1 MGSWLGE
8 TLFGNWRNKGVAL
21 FFAITIWYVAYQS
34 EFKSRPFTIPVRLVC
49 DQANRMIV
57 RQTIPASQSG
67 RGKPFNNVV
76 NVHINGSRK
85 QIDDFQKGVESIEGR
100 LEISVDAGSFT
111 GPITGPITD
120 QYRFTEKDLSFQG
133 FSLITV
139 ERFSPEVVEVQFDLR
154 DERLFKVDA
163 IYSPPHGWE
172 VEFER
177 VEPPSVILS
186 GPRSILE
193 KVEVVAEV
201 NVEVN
206 VGHQTDFKERVSLK
220 ILPEEIEGLKVRDI
234 VRFTRERFVEVVV
247 RLQSRQDRLEVDGLR
262 VRFLVPPLK
271 FPLRIDFEERTIPI
285 EFRGPERDL
294 RRLAKA
300 VKDPDFFVAVPVQE
314 TSIDPMKETAA
325 TFTEDQ
331 LLLPG
336 FSNDVQKHQ
345 HPERKK
351 QGLGAWTYT
360 VIPVRESKE

>member
-34 EFKSRPFTIPVRLVC
+34 EFKSKPFTIPVRLVC
-49 DQANRMIV
+49 DQANRMIM
-57 RQTIPASQSG
+57 RQTVPSTQSG
-67 RGKPFNNVV
+67 VGKPFDGVV
-76 NVHINGSRK
+76 IVHINGSRK
-85 QIDDFQKGVESIEGR
+85 QIDDFQKGVESIETR
-100 LEISVDAGSFT
+100 LEISVDSGSFT
-111 GPITGPITD
+111 GPVTEPI
-120 QYRFTEKDLSFQG
+120 QYRFTENDLSFQG

-139 ERFSPEVVEVQFDLR
+139 ERFSPEAVRVEFDLR
-154 DERLFKVDA
+154 DERSFKVDA
-163 IYSPPHGWE
+163 MYSAPQGWE
-172 VEFER
+172 TEFER
-177 VEPPSVILS
+177 VEPPSVMLS

-193 KVEVVAEV
+193 KVDVVAVV
-201 NVEVN
+201 NLEVN
-206 VGHQTDFKERVSLK
+206 VGYQKDFKERVALK
-220 ILPEEIEGLKVRDI
+220 IVPEEVDGLYVRDI
-234 VRFTRERFVEVVV
+234 VRFTSERFVDVAI
-247 RLQSRQDRLEVDGLR
+247 RLRFKQERLAVDGLR

-285 EFRGPERDL
+285 EFRGPESDIA
-294 RRLAKA
+294 RLAKA
-300 VKDPDFFVAVPVQE
+300 VEDPAFFVAVPVQD

-345 HPERKK
+345 HAERKR

-360 VIPVRESKE
+360 VVPLRDSKE